1 MRIYSDAMIIYCT
14 GLALFIVFIYNFYK
28 NN

>member
-1 MRIYSDAMIIYCT
+1 MRIYSDEMIIYCT

-28 NN
+28 YN